1 LLTSLIIL
9 RYGAGYLVACCALQ
23 LSFGKLYNLFPT
35 KWVFLSSLGVFE
47 LGSLVCAVTPTSI
60 GLIMGRV
67 IAGAGS
73 GGIFAGAILTIA
85 ATTPLEQ
92 RSIYNGMLGAIYA
105 LASIV
110 GPLMGGAFTAL
121 VTWRLCFYINLP
133 IGLITAICVLIFLD
147 KKVGHKPEFELKLR
161 EKLVQFDL
169 LGLAA
174 FIPFIVCLLLALQW
188 GGSTFAWSDG
198 RIIALLVLAGLL
210 LIAFTVI
217 QIRQGDKAT
226 VPPSVVSNRTVWS
239 CSLYMFM
246 LFGSYIAIIYY
257 LPIWL
262 QAILALSPVQSGIDL
277 LPLILPTVVFAII
290 AGGLVAWTGYY
301 TWTCILSSLLATAVR
316 RISIAKTWIIL
327 I

>member
-1 LLTSLIIL
+1 
-9 RYGAGYLVACCALQ
+9 
-23 LSFGKLYNLFPT
+23 
-35 KWVFLSSLGVFE
+35 
-47 LGSLVCAVTPTSI
+47 
-60 GLIMGRV
+60 MGRV

-85 ATTPLEQ
+85 ATTPLAQ

-133 IGLITAICVLIFLD
+133 IGFFTAICVFIFLD
-147 KKVGHKPEFELKLR
+147 TKVGHKPEFDLR
-161 EKLVQFDL
+161 LGEKLKQFDL
-169 LGLAA
+169 LGMAA

-188 GGSTFAWSDG
+188 GGSAFPWSDG
-198 RIIALLVLAGLL
+198 RIIALLVLAGVL
-210 LIAFTVI
+210 LIAFAVI
-217 QIRQGDKAT
+217 EIRQGDKAT
-226 VPPSVVSNRTVWS
+226 VPPSVARNRTVWS
-239 CSLYMFM
+239 SALYMFL

-301 TWTCILSSLLATAVR
+301 TWTCILSSILATAVR
-316 RISIAKTWIIL
+316 QSICAKRRI
-327 I
+327 